1 LKPEEFM
8 GAGSVIERPTAR
20 IIVLDPANRILLF
33 RAMIG
38 HSVEPERLP
47 DATSFLALPGGGIE
61 AGETAEAAARRE
73 LAEETGI
80 RVPAPLTM
88 VAHRTTGYDWKG
100 HRYLTR
106 EHIFYCRSTTDAL
119 DASGWLENDRRWMS
133 DLGWWTLEALLA
145 TDEIVRPT
153 GLAPLAVKLSLGDMP
168 SVPLDLGRPR

>member
-1 LKPEEFM
+1 M
-8 GAGSVIERPTAR
+8 SAASVIERPTAR
-20 IIVLDPANRILLF
+20 IIVLDPADRILLF

-38 HSVEPERLP
+38 HSVEPARLP

-61 AGETAEAAARRE
+61 PGETAEAAARRE

-80 RVPAPLTM
+80 RVGAPLRM

-100 HRYLTR
+100 RRYLTR
-106 EHIFYCRSTTDAL
+106 EHIFFCRSPTDAI

-145 TDEIVRPT
+145 TDEIVRPI
-153 GLAPLAVKLSLGDMP
+153 GLAALAIELRRGVLPP
-168 SVPLDLGRPR
+168 SPVDLGRPV

>member
-1 LKPEEFM
+1 M
-8 GAGSVIERPTAR
+8 GEATVIERPTAR
-20 IIVLDPANRILLF
+20 IIVLDPTNRILLF

-61 AGETAEAAARRE
+61 SGETAEAAARRE

-80 RVPAPLTM
+80 RVGAPLTM

-100 HRYLTR
+100 RRYLTR
-106 EHIFYCRSTTDAL
+106 EHIFFCRSPTDAI

-133 DLGWWTLEALLA
+133 DLGWWTIEALLA
-145 TDEIVRPT
+145 TDEIVRPS
-153 GLAPLAVKLSLGDMP
+153 GLASLALDLRRGELPL
-168 SVPLDLGRPR
+168 VPVDLGRPR